1 MKLDPCLT
9 PFTKTN
15 LQWIKDLN
23 IRRENIKFLEGNK
36 GKHMGISGGNGFLDM
51 TLKVQA
57 TKAKINEWDYD

>member
-15 LQWIKDLN
+15 IQWIKDLN
-23 IRRENIKFLEGNK
+23 IRFENMKFLEGNK
-36 GKHMGISGGNGFLDM
+36 GKHTGISRGNGFLDVA
-51 TLKVQA
+51 LKVQA